1 MKNNKTLN
9 YIWHRGTLH
18 TYGDDGRLIFHKR
31 IYCRYVVDSEGNDK
45 VKEILT
51 GEEYLTAIGIL
62 LHNYSN
68 VENVEN
74 FVTLSGGNV
83 SPKEINKYLKEIL
96 SNEEIFY
103 KEVEEISSPKTIVM
117 KKQKK
122 LKL

>member
-9 YIWHRGTLH
+9 YKWHRGTLH
-18 TYGDDGRLIFHKR
+18 TFGDNGNVISNKK
-31 IYCRYVVDSEGNDK
+31 IYYRYVVDSEGNDK

-51 GEEYLTAIGIL
+51 GEEFYTAIGIL
-62 LHNYSN
+62 LHYYS
-68 VENVEN
+68 NVEN

-117 KKQKK
+117 KREKK
-122 LKL
+122 LKM